1 MSGAAPGAGSI
12 REEDQ
17 MFKLAALALG
27 GALAVALAPATA
39 VAETPRDT
47 LVQAWQIDDLITLD
61 PAEVFEF
68 SGAEYAANV
77 YDRLV
82 IYPPDDVADLRG
94 HVAESWEIADDGK
107 TYTFK
112 VRDGITFH
120 SGNPLT
126 AEDAAWSLQ
135 RVIKLDKTPS
145 FILSQFGFTP
155 ENVDDRIRVVD
166 DRTFTVEL
174 DKPYAPT
181 FFLYCLTATVGSVVD
196 KQLVMEHEQDGDLG
210 HGWLRTASAGSG
222 PFKLRSWKA
231 NESLIIDGN
240 PDYWGGAP
248 GFELVVSRH
257 VAEPATQMLLLEKGD
272 IDIARNLEAD
282 QLERLRGNPDINV
295 KEVPKGAIY
304 YLGLNQKNEY
314 LARPEVREALK
325 YLVDYDGIA
334 STIVKGSAVVH
345 QSFLPRGFLGA
356 IDDQPYTLDVEK
368 ARELLEQAGLEDG
381 FAVTM
386 DTRNASPLPEI
397 AQVLQ
402 ANWAEAGIDLEILP
416 GDNKQTLTKY
426 RARTHDIYIG
436 RWGPDYQDPHT
447 NADSFASNP
456 DNSDAAGL
464 TGKLA
469 WRNAWDIPEMTA
481 KTEAAVL
488 ERDPAKRAKMYE
500 EIQREHQRTSP
511 FVIMFQDIEVIAER
525 ADLTGMIWGPSFDDN
540 KYWKGHKG

>member
-1 MSGAAPGAGSI
+1 MSKLAG
-12 REEDQ
+12 
-17 MFKLAALALG
+17 FALGAALAATF
-27 GALAVALAPATA
+27 ALSNPVT
-39 VAETPRDT
+39 AETPQDS
-47 LVQAWQIDDLITLD
+47 LVMGFQIDDLITLD

-68 SGAEYAANV
+68 TGAEYAANV

-82 IYPPDDVADLRG
+82 TYPVDDVADLRG

-107 TYTFK
+107 TYTFR

-135 RVIKLDKTPS
+135 RVIKLNKTPS
-145 FILSQFGFTP
+145 FILAQFGFTP

-166 DRTFTVEL
+166 ERTFTVEL

-181 FFLYCLTATVGSVVD
+181 FFLYCLTAGVGSVVD
-196 KQLVMEHEQDGDLG
+196 KQLALAHEQDGDLG
-210 HGWLRTASAGSG
+210 HDWLRTASAGSG
-222 PFKLRSWKA
+222 PFKLRSWKP

-240 PDYWGGAP
+240 PDYWSGAP
-248 GFELVVSRH
+248 GFERVVTRH
-257 VAEPATQMLLLEKGD
+257 IVEPATQMLLLEKGD

-282 QLERLRGNPDINV
+282 QLERLRASPEITV
-295 KEVPKGAIY
+295 REVPKGAIY

-314 LARPEVREALK
+314 LAKPEVREALK

-334 STIVKGSAVVH
+334 STLVKGSAVVH

-356 IDDQPYTLDVEK
+356 IDDRPYTLDVEK
-368 ARELLEQAGLEDG
+368 ARDLLAQAGLENG
-381 FAVTM
+381 FKVTM

-402 ANWAEAGIDLEILP
+402 ANWAEAGIELEILP

-447 NADSFASNP
+447 NADTFASNP
-456 DNSDAAGL
+456 DNSDASGL

-469 WRNAWDIPEMTA
+469 WRNAWKIPEMTA
-481 KTEAAVL
+481 RTAAAVL
-488 ERDPAKRAKMYE
+488 ERDPARRAQMYE
-500 EIQREHQRTSP
+500 ELQREHQRTSP

-525 ADLTGMIWGPSFDDN
+525 NDVAGMIWGPSFDDN
-540 KYWKGHKG
+540 KYWKGHKE

>member
-1 MSGAAPGAGSI
+1 MS
-12 REEDQ
+12 
-17 MFKLAALALG
+17 KLTGFAFAAALALTLG
-27 GALAVALAPATA
+27 LAAPAA
-39 VAETPRDT
+39 AETPQDT
-47 LVQAWQIDDLITLD
+47 LVMANQIDDMITLD

-68 SGAEYAANV
+68 TAAEYAANV

-82 IYPPDDVADLRG
+82 TYPVDDVSNLQG

-126 AEDAAWSLQ
+126 AEDAVFSLQ
-135 RVIKLDKTPS
+135 RVIKLNKTPS
-145 FILSQFGFTP
+145 FILTQFGFTP
-155 ENVDDRIRVVD
+155 ENVEQQIQVVD
-166 DRTFTVEL
+166 DRTFTVVL

-196 KQLVMEHEQDGDLG
+196 KQEVLAHEQDGDLG
-210 HGWLRTASAGSG
+210 YNWLKTASAGSG

-231 NESLIIDGN
+231 NESLILDGN

-248 GFELVVSRH
+248 GFERVVTRH
-257 VAEPATQMLLLEKGD
+257 IAEPATQMLLLEKGD

-282 QLERLRGNPDINV
+282 QLERLRGSPDV
-295 KEVPKGAIY
+295 TVREVPKGAIY

-314 LARPEVREALK
+314 LAKPEVREALK
-325 YLVDYDGIA
+325 HLVDYDGIA

-345 QSFLPRGFLGA
+345 QSFLPQGFLGA
-356 IDDQPYTLDVEK
+356 IDDQPYTLDVGK

-381 FAVTM
+381 FKVTM

-402 ANWAEAGIDLEILP
+402 ANWAEAGIELEILP

-447 NADSFASNP
+447 NADTFSSNP

-481 KTEAAVL
+481 QTEAAVL
-488 ERDPAKRAKMYE
+488 ERDPARRAQMYE
-500 EIQREHQRTSP
+500 EIQREHQKTSP

-525 ADLTGMIWGPSFDDN
+525 NDVAGMIWGPSFDDN
-540 KYWKGHKG
+540 KYWKGHKE